1 MNGSDEVVLRDPGP
15 GELSWL
21 QYRHMVT
28 VAPLYGWDQRY
39 EGEIAELV
47 GKFLRAGS
55 RGPDDRFWV
64 AARGDQV
71 LGCVGFVRETPERG
85 RLRLLYVEPDGR
97 GLGLGRRLVQ
107 ACIEH
112 ARAVGCDELVLWTID
127 VLVTARKIYAEAGFR
142 LEHSEMIDTLGAPC
156 MDESWRLVLGE
167 GVAHGG
173 GHGER
178 SQGHGRQA
186 PG

>member
-1 MNGSDEVVLRDPGP
+1 MSSSDEVVLRDPGP

-47 GKFLRAGS
+47 GKFLRGGS
-55 RGPDDRFWV
+55 KGPDDRFWV
-64 AARGDQV
+64 AARGEQV
-71 LGCVGFVRETPERG
+71 LGCVGFVRETAGRG

-97 GLGLGRRLVQ
+97 GLGLGHRLVA
-107 ACIEH
+107 ACIDH
-112 ARAVGCDELVLWTID
+112 ARAVGCAELVLWTID
-127 VLVTARKIYAEAGFR
+127 VLVVARKIYAEAGFV
-142 LEHSEMIDTLGAPC
+142 LEHAEMTDALGEPC
-156 MDESWRLVLGE
+156 MDESWRLVLAE
-167 GVAHGG
+167 GVPDRG
-173 GHGER
+173 GHGDR
-178 SQGHGRQA
+178 SQGHGHKA